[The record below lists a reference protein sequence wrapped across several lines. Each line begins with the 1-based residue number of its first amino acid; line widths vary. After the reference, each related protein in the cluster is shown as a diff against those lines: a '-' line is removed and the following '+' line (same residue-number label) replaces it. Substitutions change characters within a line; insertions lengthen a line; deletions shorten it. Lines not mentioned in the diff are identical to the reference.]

1 MEFMFGKFV
10 DVEYGNLV
18 MKDVN
23 ILCNLTAED
32 ILKFDYF

>member
-32 ILKFDYF
+32 ILKLDYL